1 MNRTIQT
8 CGLFTFLSAFLIKI
22 RCMFR
27 TYFPYSLLGSD
38 KASAQYTIPVIKY
51 RRLPGGDSRSLR
63 SKLHQQVAV
72 IRQLKDLARN
82 RTAPVSDAHRKIRT
96 GQEFFDIRSHGR
108 FYQHVFSLQLV
119 GIPQHHRILFR
130 IDFQHVCRF
139 SQSDAQPFPLPDGV
153 IGESFV
159 LP

>member
-1 MNRTIQT
+1 MAVPYRE
-8 CGLFTFLSAFLIKI
+8 LSAFLSFFLIKT
-22 RCMFR
+22 RFVLR
-27 TYFPYSLLGSD
+27 TDFPDALLGSD
-38 KASAQYTIPVIKY
+38 KASAQYTVSVIEH
-51 RRLPGGDSRSLR
+51 RRLPRSNSRSLR

-119 GIPQHHRILFR
+119 GNRRILCVALTSILCYPQTIPDR
-130 IDFQHVCRF
+130 YARLCRGNVR
-139 SQSDAQPFPLPDGV
+139 AGNPGNPCL
-153 IGESFV
+153 
-159 LP
+159 